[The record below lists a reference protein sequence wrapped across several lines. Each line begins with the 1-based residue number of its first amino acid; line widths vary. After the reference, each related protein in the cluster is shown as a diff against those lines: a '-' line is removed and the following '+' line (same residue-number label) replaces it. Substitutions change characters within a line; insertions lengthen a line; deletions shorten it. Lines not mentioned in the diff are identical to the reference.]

1 MGCWVRSQAR
11 TERNKKMSWIEF
23 VAAFFVLGAFIAL
36 VRRGVFNGIL
46 HVFYGLARIECRNP
60 RLPPGVAKLTPAVV
74 REPLEHVHC
83 ERWKAHS
90 GKHEAKTGD
99 GIERW

>member
-1 MGCWVRSQAR
+1 
-11 TERNKKMSWIEF
+11 MSWVEWVLAF
-23 VAAFFVLGAFIAL
+23 VVLGVFVTL
-36 VRRGVFNGIL
+36 VKRGTFNSVL

-60 RLPPGVAKLTPAVV
+60 RLPAGVAKLTPAVV

-90 GKHEAKTGD
+90 GKHEAKLGENV
-99 GIERW
+99 ERW